1 MIRKIFFTVL
11 SILFAFAILAVS
23 LFQTTFKTIAADKVD
38 LVSNEATAS
47 VTKSTDL
54 EASES
59 GKETTEQKVDYYLPY
74 PGILPDHPLYLL
86 KMIRDRIWL
95 TLTSDSFKKA
105 EVLLLFADKRIGA
118 AQVLVQGNKGELGLE
133 TAVKAE
139 TYLDKSF
146 TQISQYDIADNDTRD
161 FLKKLQLSAQ
171 KHEEI
176 VSFLGEKIEDKGEEI
191 KNLQLSSQQIQ
202 EKIDLL
208 LN

>member
-47 VTKSTDL
+47 VTKSTDS